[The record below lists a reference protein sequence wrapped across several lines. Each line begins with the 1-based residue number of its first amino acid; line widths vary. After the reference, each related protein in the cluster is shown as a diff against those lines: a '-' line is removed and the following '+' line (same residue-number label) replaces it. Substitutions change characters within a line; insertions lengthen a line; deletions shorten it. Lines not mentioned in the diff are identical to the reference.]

1 MKRLNFILIIAIIF
15 MSGHNSIR
23 PDITNKKLDLP
34 EFHSIYVNS
43 GYTVELKQTNDQEVS
58 VSALTEIYNIST
70 FEVKDGVLHVNVERK
85 SDSKNKN
92 VWEKIDDIKISPEMT
107 LKISMRDIKELHVNG
122 NGQIISKNSIA
133 ANNLDLAVTGSGKLE
148 LDVKGQK
155 LKTTLSG
162 SGEMTLRGYAND
174 NDISISGSGN
184 LHAYSCDL
192 KTAKV
197 MVSGS
202 GLCEIN
208 VTDNLDAKVLG
219 SGKVLHKGQTKNVMK
234 TVYGRGEVD
243 REY

>member
-1 MKRLNFILIIAIIF
+1 MKRLYSVLIIALIF
-15 MSGHNSIR
+15 MSGHDFVK

-85 SDSKNKN
+85 DDSKNKS

-107 LKISMRDIKELHVNG
+107 LRISMRNIKQLHVNG
-122 NGQIISKNSIA
+122 SGQIISKNSIA

-148 LDVKGQK
+148 IDVKGQQ
-155 LKTTLSG
+155 LKTTISG
-162 SGEMTLRGYAND
+162 SGEMTLKGYAND
-174 NDISISGSGN
+174 NDIKMSGSGN
-184 LHAYSCDL
+184 LHAYNCDL
-192 KTAKV
+192 KTANV

-202 GLCEIN
+202 GLCEII

-219 SGKVLHKGQTKNVMK
+219 SGKILHKGQTKNVVK
-234 TVYGRGEVD
+234 TVYGRGEID